1 MRTPSTLGA
10 ATMYGMTARS
20 KRVLLG
26 YDGSKSAKKAL
37 EAAAA
42 LVGYGSTLAVVSVGP
57 LGAEFTESVL
67 GEAHDRLVQLQVAA
81 TYVPRYGDAADE
93 LVDMAQV
100 LEADV
105 IVVGGRTQNGHLE
118 LGLGPVSDDV
128 VRRAPCD
135 VLVVK

>member
-1 MRTPSTLGA
+1 MRA
-10 ATMYGMTARS
+10 MAARS
-20 KRVLLG
+20 QKVLLG

-42 LVGYGSTLAVVSVGP
+42 LCGYGSTLAVVSVGP
-57 LGAEFTESVL
+57 LGADFTESVL
-67 GEAHDRLVQLQVAA
+67 RDARDRLLELHVAA

-93 LVDMAQV
+93 LIDMAQV
-100 LEADV
+100 LAADV

-118 LGLGPVSDDV
+118 LGLGPVSQDV
-128 VRRAPCD
+128 VQRAPCD